1 MAYRTYINGQE
12 WLGNNVMYDEIYEEL
27 QRQGCKFDNEECWR
41 EEPFEVKDLDGLVR
55 ASERAIINLYNK
67 RIQIKENIADFTD
80 NIINPIGDFT
90 WQLKQAREY
99 GYIFIS
105 AMLLE
110 YVGKFGKQWDFEITK
125 NGKMKYRLVN
135 DGKCLFTAY

>member
-12 WLGNNVMYDEIYEEL
+12 WLGNNVLYDEIYNEL

-67 RIQIKENIADFTD
+67 RIRIKENIADFTD

-125 NGKMKYRLVN
+125 NGKMKYRLIN

>member
-12 WLGNNVMYDEIYEEL
+12 WLGNNVLYDEIYNEL

-67 RIQIKENIADFTD
+67 RIRIKENIADFTD